1 MNFLTDYLFIPFI
14 VFVVA
19 YLCMRGMG
27 KKAASEMSGID
38 LMIVMILGTTISEP
52 IVSGKI
58 GTAIWY
64 SLLIVLFYIL
74 YSYLELFNFFKRWI
88 TPTPTILIDQGKIKI
103 DGLKKERIE
112 VEELLAQMRIDG
124 YTEVNEIA
132 RATMEQT
139 GEISFIP
146 TEKARPLQGSD
157 LQLDLSPTYLPIP
170 LIIDGSVQKNN
181 LHYIN
186 KDLPWLEGQLKPH
199 NLEVQKLDSVILATY
214 NVKGFL
220 DLYRRQEQGNQG

>member
-1 MNFLTDYLFIPFI
+1 MNFLTEYLVIPFI
-14 VFVVA
+14 VFIVA

-38 LMIVMILGTTISEP
+38 LMIVMIVGTTISEP
-52 IVSGKI
+52 IVTEKI

-64 SLLIVLFYIL
+64 SVLIVLFYIL
-74 YSYLELFNFFKRWI
+74 YSYLELANFFKRWI
-88 TPTPTILIDQGKIKI
+88 TPTPTILIDQGEIIKT
-103 DGLKKERIE
+103 GMRRERIE
-112 VEELLAQMRIDG
+112 VEELIAQMRIEG
-124 YTEVNEIA
+124 YTEINEIA

-157 LQLDLSPTYLPIP
+157 LKLDLTPTYIPIP

-186 KDLPWLEGQLKPH
+186 KDLSWLEAQLRPH
-199 NLEVQKLDSVILATY
+199 NLEVQALDSIMLATY
-214 NVKGFL
+214 NVNGFL
-220 DLYRRQEQGNQG
+220 DLYRRQDKKNE